1 MCLFP
6 SEEELDDMYKGQVK
20 IEKRRWKM
28 ADLDQD
34 GKLSREE
41 FSAFYHPW
49 EHEQTHDAVVQE
61 TIEDMDKDKDGVLS
75 LKEYL
80 GMNKYRNI
88 IKTYSKAEGI
98 SSS

>member
-1 MCLFP
+1 
-6 SEEELDDMYKGQVK
+6 MYKGQVK

-41 FSAFYHPW
+41 FGAFYHPW

-88 IKTYSKAEGI
+88 ILKG
-98 SSS
+98 

>member
-1 MCLFP
+1 
-6 SEEELDDMYKGQVK
+6 
-20 IEKRRWKM
+20 M

-80 GMNKYRNI
+80 GMNRYRNI
-88 IKTYSKAEGI
+88 ILKRLKALAVVSIYHTGEQYF
-98 SSS
+98 